1 MQESE
6 KWGVSS
12 ETSQLL
18 NGSWQLAIGS
28 CTIPVVC
35 RHWLRIAGVQV
46 ASGTLDL
53 NLRVMNLPGL
63 NDPFSGLRVRYLHY
77 DS

>member
-28 CTIPVVC
+28 CSIPVVC
-35 RHWLRIAGVQV
+35 RYWLRIAGVQV

-53 NLRVMNLPGL
+53 NLRVMNLLGL
-63 NDPFSGLRVRYLHY
+63 NNPFTGLRVRYLHY